1 MSEAMC
7 SIIVPVF
14 NVHEFLQ
21 RCLVS
26 LKAQTYKNIEI
37 IIVDDGSTDGSLEVC
52 KEFFAHDLNVKF
64 LEQLNSGQG
73 VARNLG
79 VRVAS
84 GEYIVFVDA
93 DDWIDKDLCLDL
105 VSRMTEERLD
115 FISFGLDFVTQDE
128 KIVHEIRRFRFETL
142 SGDAIFKAAMLDDA
156 VLSSPVNKMYR
167 RSFLREHSIEFP
179 AVRACEDMYFSRAV
193 SFFSSRT
200 AFVSKVYYHAL
211 IRNNSTS
218 RSISWVFFS
227 SLIEVIR
234 LESIF
239 LEKNGVAQQYYH
251 LFLAHVSKQISHA
264 LVLAAFR
271 MPVYAEYNS
280 VAVKLMGLPEMN
292 LANSP
297 DVQALLGIKHKAV
310 LRLATYP
317 RLLRLI
323 AKSLKLIN
331 YSPY

>member
-1 MSEAMC
+1 MSEALC

-14 NVHEFLQ
+14 NVREFLQ
-21 RCLVS
+21 RCLLS

-37 IIVDDGSTDGSLEVC
+37 IIVNDGSTDGSMTLC
-52 KEFFAHDLNVKF
+52 KEFFAQDQNVTF
-64 LEQLNSGQG
+64 LDQVNSGQG

-79 VRVAS
+79 VSVAS
-84 GEYIVFVDA
+84 GDYIVFVDA
-93 DDWIDKDLCLDL
+93 DDWIDKELCSDL
-105 VSRMTEERLD
+105 VSRMNEGPLD

-128 KIVHEIRRFRFETL
+128 KVVHEISRFRFETL

-167 RSFLREHSIEFP
+167 RSFLQEYAIEFP

-193 SFFSSRT
+193 SFFSSYT
-200 AFVSKVYYHAL
+200 AFISKVYYHAL

-218 RSISWVFFS
+218 RSIGAVFFN

-239 LEKNGVAQQYYH
+239 LEKNGVAQKYHH
-251 LFLAHVSKQISHA
+251 LFLAHVSKQIAHA

-271 MPVYAEYNS
+271 MPVYAEYEN
-280 VAVKLMGLPEMN
+280 VVVKLMGLPERR
-292 LANSP
+292 LANGH
-297 DVQALLGIKHKAV
+297 DVQALLGIKHKSVLKLAKFPRM
-310 LRLATYP
+310 LRLM
-317 RLLRLI
+317 
-323 AKSLKLIN
+323 AKILKLMN